1 MEKVHLSNAEW
12 EIMNILWK
20 FPEATITQIVAEL
33 NKKKFWDM
41 DIIGITRDNEEDT
54 VFLAFLAEVESV
66 MVYLL
71 TKALRD

>member
-1 MEKVHLSNAEW
+1 MSNAEW

>member
-1 MEKVHLSNAEW
+1 MSNAEW

-20 FPEATITQIVAEL
+20 FPEATITQIVAGL

>member
-33 NKKKFWDM
+33 NKKKFWD
-41 DIIGITRDNEEDT
+41 IIGITRDNEEDT